1 MRVTTNMLGIN
12 FLRDLNSRLEQIAK
26 RQEELSSGRRL
37 NRPSDDPLGV
47 MGALR
52 LRAQLAENR
61 QYHKNMA
68 DAVDWLNTTESAL
81 RDALATVQRARELAV
96 AGANSDLPPG
106 ALQALSQ
113 EVEQLQQHLVDVAN
127 TSYAGRYIFAGTQT
141 DRPPCYQSGND
152 SQGNPIYNWQ
162 GNSGIISYEIA
173 PSTTVQVNVSGIDIF
188 PAMVN
193 SLAELRNALQSGQVT
208 IVSSKCLQELDQH
221 MDSLL
226 GILSRVGAKVKR
238 LEMGME
244 RLESNEA
251 DLTRL
256 LSQTEDADMARTI
269 VSLKTQENVYRAALA
284 VGARLLQPSLVDF
297 LR

>member
-1 MRVTTNMLGIN
+1 MRVTTNMLVTT

-47 MGALR
+47 MSALR
-52 LRAQLAENR
+52 LRAQLAENQ

-68 DAVDWLNTTESAL
+68 DAVDWLNTTEAAL

-106 ALQALSQ
+106 ALQALAQ
-113 EVEQLQQHLVDVAN
+113 EVEQLRQHLVDVAN
-127 TSYAGRYIFAGTQT
+127 TNYAGRYVFAGTQT
-141 DRPPCYQSGND
+141 DKPPCYQSGND
-152 SQGNPIYNWQ
+152 SQGNPVYIWQ
-162 GNSGIISYEIA
+162 GNSNTISYEIA
-173 PSTTVQVNVSGIDIF
+173 PGTTVQVSVPGIDIF
-188 PAMVN
+188 PAIIN
-193 SLAELRNALQSGQVT
+193 SLTELRNGLQSGQVT
-208 IVSSKCLQELDQH
+208 TVSSKCLQELDQH
-221 MDSLL
+221 IDSLL
-226 GILSRVGAKVKR
+226 GIISKVGAKVKR

-244 RLESNEA
+244 RLETNEA

-269 VSLKTQENVYRAALA
+269 VDLKTQENVYRAALA